1 MSFASRFSAVSI
13 AAFAVIAMTACTTA
27 APEPTETAAPVL
39 EVAPIDEAALSA
51 TLESL
56 SQELLLPGSVLLLRT
71 PEGEFTA
78 TYGVTELGGAES
90 VSLDQHIRVGSNT
103 KTMTGTIILQL
114 VDEGLISLS
123 DPVSTYRPDV
133 PNGENI
139 TIEQMLTMRSG
150 LFNYTETF
158 ELNAALDATPQ
169 RAWDPEELIAMGL
182 ALPVYFEPGEGYHY
196 SNTNTVLLGRIAE
209 QLTGQPLAEL
219 MSQRLFEPL
228 GMTNTL
234 FPETTDSALP
244 EPYTHGYM
252 YTDNV
257 FTLASSKLPADLL
270 LQAQEGTLLPADQTF
285 SNPSWAWAAGA
296 GISTVG
302 DLATWVEALT
312 EGGLLDEA
320 TQSLRMQSPRPTTD
334 DPASTVGY
342 GLALAKFGELY
353 GHTGELPGFN
363 SFMGHDPVN
372 DITLVVWAN
381 LAPTAQG
388 VDPAT
393 EIAKAVIGQL
403 YVPASH

>member
-1 MSFASRFSAVSI
+1 MS
-13 AAFAVIAMTACTTA
+13 ACTTGTP
-27 APEPTETAAPVL
+27 APTGTAAPAL
-39 EVAPIDEAALSA
+39 EVAPIDEAALDA

-78 TYGVTELGGAES
+78 TYGVTELGGAEP

-114 VDEGLISLS
+114 VDEGLISLE
-123 DPVSTYRPDV
+123 DPVSAYRADV

-150 LFNYTETF
+150 LFNYTETY

-219 MSQRLFEPL
+219 MTQRLFEPL

-234 FPETTDSALP
+234 FPETTDSTLP
-244 EPYTHGYM
+244 EPYPHGYM

-270 LQAQEGTLLPADQTF
+270 LQAQEGTLLPGDQTF
-285 SNPSWAWAAGA
+285 SNPSWGWAAGA
-296 GISTVG
+296 GISTAS

-320 TQSLRMQSPRPTTD
+320 TQSLRMQSPQPTTD

-372 DITLVVWAN
+372 DITLIVWAN

-403 YVPASH
+403 YVLASHE

>member
-1 MSFASRFSAVSI
+1 MSITVV
-13 AAFAVIAMTACTTA
+13 AVIAMSACTTGT
-27 APEPTETAAPVL
+27 PVPTGTAAPVL
-39 EVAPIDEAALSA
+39 EVASIDEDALDA

-56 SQELLLPGSVLLLRT
+56 SKELLLPGSVLLLRT

-78 TYGVTELGGAES
+78 TYGVTELGGTVP

-114 VDEGLISLS
+114 VDEGLISLE
-123 DPVSTYRPDV
+123 DPVSAYRADV

-139 TIEQMLTMRSG
+139 TIEQLLTMRSG
-150 LFNYTETF
+150 LFNYTETY

-234 FPETTDSALP
+234 FPEATDSTLP
-244 EPYTHGYM
+244 EPYPHGYM

-270 LQAQEGTLLPADQTF
+270 LQAQEGTLLPGDQTF
-285 SNPSWAWAAGA
+285 SNPSWGWAAGA
-296 GISTVG
+296 GISTAS

-320 TQSLRMQSPRPTTD
+320 TQSLRMQSPQPTTD

-372 DITLVVWAN
+372 DITLIVWAN

-403 YVPASH
+403 YVPASHE

>member
-1 MSFASRFSAVSI
+1 MS
-13 AAFAVIAMTACTTA
+13 ACTTGTPDPTGTA
-27 APEPTETAAPVL
+27 TPEFEI
-39 EVAPIDEAALSA
+39 APIDQAALDA
-51 TLESL
+51 TLESFA
-56 SQELLLPGSVLLLRT
+56 QELLLPGAALLLRT
-71 PEGEFTA
+71 PDGEFTS
-78 TYGVTELGGAES
+78 TYGVTELGGTVP
-90 VSLDQHIRVGSNT
+90 VSLDQHIRIGSNT

-114 VDEGLISLS
+114 VDEGLISLD

-139 TIEQMLTMRSG
+139 TIEQLLTMRSG
-150 LFNYTETF
+150 LFNYSETY
-158 ELNAALDATPQ
+158 ELNAALDETPQ

-182 ALPVYFEPGEGYHY
+182 ALPVYFEPGDGYHY

-234 FPETTDSALP
+234 FPETTDSTLP
-244 EPYTHGYM
+244 EPYAHGYM

-257 FTLASSKLPADLL
+257 FTLASAKLPADLL
-270 LQAQEGTLLPADQTF
+270 LQAQEGTLLPGDQTF
-285 SNPSWAWAAGA
+285 GNPSWGWAAGA
-296 GISTVG
+296 GISTAW

-312 EGGLLDEA
+312 EGGLLDDA
-320 TQSLRMQSPRPTTD
+320 TQALRMQSPRPTTD
-334 DPASTVGY
+334 DPASEVGY
-342 GLALAKFGELY
+342 GLALARFGAVY

-363 SFMGHDPVN
+363 AFMGHDPVN

-393 EIAKAVIGQL
+393 AIARSVIGDL
-403 YVPASH
+403 YVPVSR